1 MAKSRH
7 VPGVNNKLRNVAGR
21 RGGWFSRQEAI
32 ACGYTDSE
40 IRQRVLEGRWIRL
53 CRGAYAEKAA
63 GDEKKPKWER
73 DRLHHVRVAQAIQN
87 RLDGRV
93 AISHQSATA
102 AYGLPTWGLDLSKV
116 HITRLSGH
124 GRSDR
129 DVVQHAGRLA
139 DEDLVATPGG
149 LVTSVARS
157 VSDAARLASYESAVA
172 IVDAALQRQLVTP
185 ERLRAELEALRGRVG
200 SSTAAKALRFAD
212 AAAESPG
219 ESRLRVLLAD
229 YAFPPPTLQA
239 QLSTGAGE
247 FVARVDFL
255 FEDEKVVIEFDGES
269 KYGED
274 GAEVV
279 AEKWRE
285 DRIRE
290 LGYVVVRVSWSDLA
304 TPKKTAERVR
314 AAFERAARWR

>member
-1 MAKSRH
+1 M
-7 VPGVNNKLRNVAGR
+7 NNKLKNLASR
-21 RGGWFSRQEAI
+21 RGGWFSRREAL

-53 CRGAYAEKAA
+53 CRGAYAEKGGA
-63 GDEKKPKWER
+63 DEKKPKWER
-73 DRLHHVRVAQAIQN
+73 ERLHHVLVAQAIQD
-87 RLDGRV
+87 RLGKRV
-93 AISHQSATA
+93 AISHQTATA

-116 HITRLSGH
+116 HVTRLAGH

-129 DVVQHAGRLA
+129 EVVQHAGRLVEA
-139 DEDLVATPGG
+139 DLSSTAGG
-149 LVTSVARS
+149 LATSVARS
-157 VSDAARLASYESAVA
+157 VADAARLTSYESAVVVA
-172 IVDAALQRQLVTP
+172 DAALQRRLVTS
-185 ERLRAELEALRGRVG
+185 EQLSAELAAVGGRIG
-200 SSTAAKALRFAD
+200 ASTAIKALRFAD
-212 AAAESPG
+212 ARAESPG

-229 YAFPPPTLQA
+229 HGFPLPTLQA
-239 QLSTGAGE
+239 QLSTATGE

-255 FEDEKVVIEFDGES
+255 FDDAKVVIEFDGES

-304 TPKKTAERVR
+304 TPEKTAERVR
-314 AAFERAARWR
+314 AAFERAARRR